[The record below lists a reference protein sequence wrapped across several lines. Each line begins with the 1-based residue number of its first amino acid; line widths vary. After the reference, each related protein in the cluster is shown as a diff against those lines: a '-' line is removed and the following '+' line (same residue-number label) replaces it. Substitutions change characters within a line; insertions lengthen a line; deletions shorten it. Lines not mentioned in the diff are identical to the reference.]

1 MANKAEKI
9 TLQEIKVNRA
19 TIEIEGDGDL
29 VLNKMNDPTIRLLT
43 GQRKDQAKSTEKPDE
58 WECIIT
64 SMHWR
69 DGKPKEF
76 SEESLIDALTNNAPC
91 ITAFGMKKA
100 ILAAVV
106 RNGVDKYSTK
116 MDSALNVIAQGGLI
130 PIEFTDHHIDEKL
143 MSPKRG
149 APVLVRLNR
158 FSGWRAKFVISYTEN
173 VYGIDQIVNIINL
186 AGFGGGIGSGRSSG
200 YGRFHVTNITSA

>member
-1 MANKAEKI
+1 MANKTDKI

>member
-1 MANKAEKI
+1 MANKTDKI

-19 TIEIEGDGDL
+19 AIEIEGDGDL

-158 FSGWRAKFVISYTEN
+158 FSGWKAKFIISYTEN

-200 YGRFHVTNITSA
+200 YGRFHVTNVTSA